1 VPKSGAHLTHDR
13 LQLRTDT
20 SSSSEYVRA
29 SERTLPALPGP
40 PQLFVGLRSG
50 LLCGEASPSGQ
61 GSISGASDP
70 GGARFSLPPEGDD
83 TKTSRQASSLA
94 SKLVFEAAP
103 ESWSRRRLTRWKTPP
118 ALALRRRRLPDSG
131 MLGFW
136 ENSHACSCSRK
147 HVSLP
152 ARHGN
157 YRRSVLCGGKMPA
170 MCAST
175 GAGLPQ
181 ATPRKQL
188 PDGWR
193 ERSLQA
199 LEQWGTHWAR

>member
-1 VPKSGAHLTHDR
+1 MGGLNSREGLNAHLTHDR

-29 SERTLPALPGP
+29 SERTLPALPK
-40 PQLFVGLRSG
+40 PQLLVGLRSG
-50 LLCGEASPSGQ
+50 LVSGVDNSDPSGQ
-61 GSISGASDP
+61 GSSSGASDP
-70 GGARFSLPPEGDD
+70 GGARFSLPAPPEG
-83 TKTSRQASSLA
+83 TTTTSRQASSLA
-94 SKLVFEAAP
+94 SKLVFEAAPP

-152 ARHGN
+152 ADAGN
-157 YRRSVLCGGKMPA
+157 GNRSGSGYRRARGHGAQAQMLASRRQVQAGGA
-170 MCAST
+170 
-175 GAGLPQ
+175 
-181 ATPRKQL
+181 
-188 PDGWR
+188 
-193 ERSLQA
+193 
-199 LEQWGTHWAR
+199 AR